1 MQPVARRRTV
11 FFCNKLRSLATSLL
25 FVVDPGNLPLWS
37 NRFVP
42 SISFP
47 FFYNTHLLVVLFYTA
62 DPEAT
67 LFFLFFLFFFYRP
80 IIIAAASGFDW
91 IAFLERSNSF
101 QTRCSRLIDASRYDR
116 LWDHCASRKLVSR
129 RKNGAREIR
138 DGIKMTVRCRL
149 CVYRKWG

>member
-62 DPEAT
+62 DPEAS
-67 LFFLFFLFFFYRP
+67 LFFLFFFYRS

-101 QTRCSRLIDASRYDR
+101 QTRCSRLIDASWYDR
-116 LWDHCASRKLVSR
+116 LWNHCASRKLVSR
-129 RKNGAREIR
+129 RKNGAQEVR
-138 DGIKMTVRCRL
+138 DGIKMTVRVRF
-149 CVYRKWG
+149 CVCRKWG